1 MVKLTYQDLLNDEE
15 VVTYIKKAD
24 AQLEAMGYTVHGLRH
39 VTWVAKRTGQ
49 ILESLGYNED
59 LKKLG
64 EIAGLLHDVGN
75 LVNREHHAQV
85 GALIAGD
92 LLRRRG
98 LPVEQVTDVMMA
110 IGNHHEEDGF
120 PSSVL
125 SAALILADKADV
137 HRSRVRKMGNIWE
150 NLKVDIHDRVN
161 FAATSSKILVDPEK
175 RVITYEIEI
184 DTNIAPVLEFFQIFM
199 SRVMVAH
206 RAAKTLDAVF
216 HLYINNTPM
225 I

>member
-1 MVKLTYQDLLNDEE
+1 MSKLTYLDLLENKE
-15 VVTYIKKAD
+15 VVTLINKAD
-24 AQLEAMGYTVHGLRH
+24 AQLEAMGYTEHGLRH

-49 ILESLGYNED
+49 ILEALGFPPRVKE
-59 LKKLG
+59 LG
-64 EIAGLLHDVGN
+64 EIAGLLHDIGN

-85 GALIAGD
+85 GAILAGD
-92 LLRRRG
+92 VLRRLG
-98 LPVEQVTDVMMA
+98 MDIEEVADVMMA

-120 PSSVL
+120 PSSSL

-161 FAATSSKILVDPEK
+161 FAATSSKILIHPQE
-175 RVITYEIEI
+175 RIITYEIEI
-184 DTNIAPVLEFFQIFM
+184 DTNIAPVIEFFQIFM
-199 SRVMVAH
+199 TRVIIAQ
-206 RAAKTLDAVF
+206 RAAKTLNAEF
-216 HLYINNTPM
+216 HLNINNTRM